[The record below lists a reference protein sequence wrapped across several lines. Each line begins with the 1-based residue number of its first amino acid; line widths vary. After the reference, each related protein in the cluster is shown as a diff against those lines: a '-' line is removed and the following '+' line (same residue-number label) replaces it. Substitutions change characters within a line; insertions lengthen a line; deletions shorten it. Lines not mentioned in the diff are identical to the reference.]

1 MAIADQDGSLEPW
14 APRWPPPC
22 PESSGSVPGAPA
34 PAPAL
39 PLQNWAVHKRHLG
52 LGQCGTLKLMDRQRL
67 GLSKL
72 WAGKRR
78 LGGGKRVGRGWLRG
92 GEWVG
97 GGNLGWELLGWEFM
111 GCWDLPEVG
120 NGCTEILLG
129 WESGVGGGNLVLEF
143 LRHWDL
149 SEVRNEMAVL

>member
-1 MAIADQDGSLEPW
+1 M
-14 APRWPPPC
+14 
-22 PESSGSVPGAPA
+22 
-34 PAPAL
+34 
-39 PLQNWAVHKRHLG
+39 
-52 LGQCGTLKLMDRQRL
+52 
-67 GLSKL
+67 
-72 WAGKRR
+72 
-78 LGGGKRVGRGWLRG
+78 
-92 GEWVG
+92 G

-129 WESGVGGGNLVLEF
+129 WESRVGGGNLVLEF

>member
-1 MAIADQDGSLEPW
+1 MIL
-14 APRWPPPC
+14 
-22 PESSGSVPGAPA
+22 
-34 PAPAL
+34 
-39 PLQNWAVHKRHLG
+39 
-52 LGQCGTLKLMDRQRL
+52 
-67 GLSKL
+67 
-72 WAGKRR
+72 
-78 LGGGKRVGRGWLRG
+78 
-92 GEWVG
+92 
-97 GGNLGWELLGWEFM
+97 LGWESGVGNGWGEGIWGGNSLGENLGWEFM